1 MYCGNLIHAKLCA
14 WFEQVS
20 LKIGSLQFYKTI
32 FDKSFLLTYLCR
44 DYMLMKTALDASA
57 NSFSLR
63 YIFSDFKAITKA
75 GLAISVLFSSIA
87 GYLLGFGGDHPFR
100 WATLVMLIV
109 GGYCMVGA
117 SNAFNQVIEKDI
129 DKLMDRTKNRPVP
142 AGRMTPATA
151 LSIAVLLTLTG
162 LVLLYMINPK
172 TAMFGAI
179 SIFLYTSVY
188 TPLKT
193 VTPLSV
199 FVGAFPG
206 AIPFMLGWVAAT
218 GDFGIE
224 AGTLFLIQFL
234 WQFPHFWSIGWLS
247 YDDYAKASIFMLP
260 TKKKDTA
267 TALQV
272 ILYTV
277 WLIIASLL
285 PCLGYTG
292 RLFITPI
299 SAVIVLV
306 LGLWMLVYAVK
317 LYNLR
322 TTKAA
327 KALMLASVSYIS
339 LLQVVYI
346 LDKFLR

>member
-1 MYCGNLIHAKLCA
+1 MDAHPQTFSI
-14 WFEQVS
+14 
-20 LKIGSLQFYKTI
+20 
-32 FDKSFLLTYLCR
+32 
-44 DYMLMKTALDASA
+44 KTAFA
-57 NSFSLR
+57 
-63 YIFSDFKAITKA
+63 DFKAITKA

-87 GYLLGFGGDHPFR
+87 GYLLGFGDSHPFS
-100 WATLVMLIV
+100 WSVLAMLMV

-117 SNAFNQVIEKDI
+117 SNAFNQVIEKDL
-129 DKLMDRTKNRPVP
+129 DALMDRTKNRPVP
-142 AGRMTPATA
+142 SGRMSPNTA
-151 LSIAVLLTLTG
+151 LLIAFALTAIG
-162 LVLLYMINPK
+162 LVLLYMINAK

-218 GDFGIE
+218 GEFGIE
-224 AGTLFLIQFL
+224 AGTLFLIQFF
-234 WQFPHFWSIGWLS
+234 WQFPHFWAIGWFL
-247 YDDYAKASIFMLP
+247 YEDYEKAGFFMLP
-260 TKKKDTA
+260 TGKKDKS
-267 TALQV
+267 TALQT

-277 WLIIASLL
+277 WLMVASLL
-285 PCLGYTG
+285 PALGYTG
-292 RLFITPI
+292 QFYITPI
-299 SAVIVLV
+299 SAGIVFI

-317 LYNLR
+317 LYKLR
-322 TTKAA
+322 TAKAA